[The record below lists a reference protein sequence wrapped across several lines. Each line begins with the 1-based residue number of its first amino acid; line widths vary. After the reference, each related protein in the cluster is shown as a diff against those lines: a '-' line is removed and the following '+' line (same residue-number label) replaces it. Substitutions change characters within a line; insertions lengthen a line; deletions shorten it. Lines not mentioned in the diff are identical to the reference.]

1 MKDNIDI
8 LNLFAKGISLKNKLE
23 MLLSAVVY
31 TRVSSKEQMDN
42 NKSLEWQ
49 RTACDKFAQDK
60 GYVVRGYFGGTYES
74 AKSDERKEFNRML
87 KFVKAQK
94 GENKISYIIVYSLD
108 RFSRTGDSAIFIS
121 SELKKIGVNIL
132 STTQYM
138 DTDTHSGAFQQN
150 IHFVFN
156 KYDNDIR
163 KQKSIDGMTAKLN
176 RGEWLGNCPKGYSYT
191 PNSKQQ
197 TIIIDSNGPHI
208 KHAFK
213 MRAAGHS
220 YNEISAYLKK
230 KGIVAFK
237 QFLSKIFKN
246 PFYIGY
252 LSHNFLKG
260 EVVKGNHPPLIS
272 EELFLQVNRSR
283 RVREPKNNKA
293 DNNLPLKGFVRHYET
308 DEAFTGYIVKSKG
321 LYYYKVN
328 KIGVGVNRSQKMMHK
343 KFCELLSEFSSSSAY
358 VAPLKRQL
366 MLTWDLLNDNKVGEK
381 ISLAKKKKDIEDKIY
396 SLEKR
401 HALGDIDRDIFTKF
415 HTEFKTE
422 ARKIEDA
429 IEEHAYNLSNPSELI
444 NFAMQLSLKASST
457 WDVGDFYQ
465 KQRLQK
471 LIFPAGIWFDAKNNE
486 YRTTEINPI
495 FSLIRQLSRDL
506 EGPKKGTFHTSVEKS
521 PSVSRRRLELP
532 RLSTYAPQ
540 AYLYTI
546 PTPGHVYFRH
556 QPKQTLE

>member
-163 KQKSIDGMTAKLN
+163 KQKSIDGMTAKLK

-230 KGIVAFK
+230 
-237 QFLSKIFKN
+237 Q
-246 PFYIGY
+246 
-252 LSHNFLKG
+252 
-260 EVVKGNHPPLIS
+260 
-272 EELFLQVNRSR
+272 
-283 RVREPKNNKA
+283 
-293 DNNLPLKGFVRHYET
+293 
-308 DEAFTGYIVKSKG
+308 
-321 LYYYKVN
+321 
-328 KIGVGVNRSQKMMHK
+328 
-343 KFCELLSEFSSSSAY
+343 
-358 VAPLKRQL
+358 
-366 MLTWDLLNDNKVGEK
+366 
-381 ISLAKKKKDIEDKIY
+381 
-396 SLEKR
+396 
-401 HALGDIDRDIFTKF
+401 GDSCF
-415 HTEFKTE
+415 
-422 ARKIEDA
+422 
-429 IEEHAYNLSNPSELI
+429 
-444 NFAMQLSLKASST
+444 
-457 WDVGDFYQ
+457 
-465 KQRLQK
+465 
-471 LIFPAGIWFDAKNNE
+471 
-486 YRTTEINPI
+486 
-495 FSLIRQLSRDL
+495 
-506 EGPKKGTFHTSVEKS
+506 
-521 PSVSRRRLELP
+521 
-532 RLSTYAPQ
+532 
-540 AYLYTI
+540 
-546 PTPGHVYFRH
+546 
-556 QPKQTLE
+556 